1 MSAGSAIL
9 AAARSPGAALLRLR
23 RGAPAAAPF
32 RIPGLGVG
40 PGCRRIAMAAAADSG
55 APAPA
60 DPLPKVPTRRRERAC
75 FAFHLLSQ
83 RGCQSLVLF
92 FPVTCLKDLM
102 HVSVVWVI

>member
-75 FAFHLLSQ
+75 FPPA
-83 RGCQSLVLF
+83 RVAKGWDMGCQSRVLF
-92 FPVTCLKDLM
+92 LVTC
-102 HVSVVWVI
+102 